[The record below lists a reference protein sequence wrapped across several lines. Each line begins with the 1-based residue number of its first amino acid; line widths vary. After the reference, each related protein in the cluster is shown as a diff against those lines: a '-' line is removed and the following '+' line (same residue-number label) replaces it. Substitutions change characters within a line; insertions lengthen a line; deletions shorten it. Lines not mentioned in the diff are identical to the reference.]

1 MIFDFLGQKS
11 KEIQVVTNFLH
22 LQNNIY
28 QGFQRTFIYFYRTLM
43 VLDLIS
49 ENNKLFPASKKKSIY
64 KAVISKQTSVIY
76 SISKN
81 EITLL
86 YFIDNRSDHQYY

>member
-1 MIFDFLGQKS
+1 MKVIWSAEAEKTYFETLEFIF
-11 KEIQVVTNFLH
+11 
-22 LQNNIY
+22 NNWNIKTVES
-28 QGFQRTFIYFYRTLM
+28 FEEKVFH

-86 YFIDNRSDHQYY
+86 YFIDNRSDHQY

>member
-1 MIFDFLGQKS
+1 MTYFETLEFIFNNWNIKIVESF
-11 KEIQVVTNFLH
+11 EIEVFH
-22 LQNNIY
+22 
-28 QGFQRTFIYFYRTLM
+28 

-64 KAVISKQTSVIY
+64 KAVISKQTSVVYI
-76 SISKN
+76 ISKN

>member
-1 MIFDFLGQKS
+1 MKIIWSAEAEKTYFKTLEFIF
-11 KEIQVVTNFLH
+11 
-22 LQNNIY
+22 NNWNIKTVES
-28 QGFQRTFIYFYRTLM
+28 FEEKVFH

-49 ENNKLFPASKKKSIY
+49 KNNKLFPASKKKSIY

-86 YFIDNRSDHQYY
+86 YFIDNRSDHQY